1 MLMKKPYKHLFFDL
15 DRTLWD
21 FDTSSIEAFHKI
33 YNKFDLKSKGVD
45 SVELF
50 IKKYTY
56 HNDILWNQYRE
67 GKLAKEILRGL
78 RFAHTLEEFGIN
90 NKELAQQIGD
100 YYVEV
105 SPLLV
110 HLFPNAH
117 KVLAY
122 LYPHYHL
129 HIITNGFSE
138 VQFTKL
144 KSAKLDKYFN
154 EIITSEEAGV
164 KKPDPL
170 IFSFAF
176 NRTKARAGDSLMIGD
191 DIGVDI
197 VGARQIGMDQVLF
210 DPDKKSSTDGAT
222 FYINDLI
229 ELKKFL

>member
-1 MLMKKPYKHLFFDL
+1 MKKSYRHLFFDL

-21 FDTSSIEAFHKI
+21 FDTSATEAFHKI
-33 YNKFDLKSKGVD
+33 YSKFDLKNKGIGSVD
-45 SVELF
+45 LF
-50 IKKYTY
+50 KKKYTY

-78 RFAHTLEEFGIN
+78 RFEHTLEEFGIKD
-90 NKELAQQIGD
+90 KELAQQIGE
-100 YYVEV
+100 YYVYV

-117 KVLAY
+117 EILAY
-122 LYPHYHL
+122 LYPRYHL

-144 KSAKLDKYFN
+144 KSAELDKYFN

-176 NRTKARAGDSLMIGD
+176 NRTKAHAGESLMIGD
-191 DIGVDI
+191 DAEVDI
-197 VGARQIGMDQVLF
+197 LGARQIGMDQVLF
-210 DPDKKSSTDGAT
+210 DPEKKSFPDGAT
-222 FYINDLI
+222 YYINDLI
-229 ELKKFL
+229 ELRKFL